1 MPRKPAKVL
10 MSKKVVTK
18 KKALADD
25 KSQRAR
31 VQHDFARELL
41 KKNIARNIPL
51 LVSSLVLMTEEH
63 AGHFQDMFCFVSN

>member
-1 MPRKPAKVL
+1 

-41 KKNIARNIPL
+41 KIKHREKHPPACQQFSAN
-51 LVSSLVLMTEEH
+51 
-63 AGHFQDMFCFVSN
+63 D